1 MPPSTT
7 DRKISSTTIDMIT
20 KQLGKKADEPWV
32 RDVLTLHKEDISETK
47 EIALATKHKLENRVC
62 QKEKT
67 IDDMMKA
74 INGFKN
80 VKLAGVISVI
90 VIVLGW
96 ASQFFALQDKVDD
109 TAESMDK
116 VEKSVEVIKK
126 SSDSNA
132 VMFKEYIAKETEEK
146 QIEEREDAI
155 QQKKEKKQH
164 EELLKAIK
172 KRR

>member
-1 MPPSTT
+1 MPPSGT
-7 DRKISSTTIDMIT
+7 DRKISSTTIEMIT
-20 KQLGKKADEPWV
+20 KTLGKKADEPWV
-32 RDVLTLHKEDISETK
+32 RDVMALHKEDIAEAK
-47 EIALATKHKLENRVC
+47 DIALAVKHKFENREC
-62 QKEKT
+62 MQEKT
-67 IDDMMKA
+67 IDEMMKA

-109 TAESMDK
+109 TADSMVN

-126 SSDSNA
+126 ASESNS
-132 VMFKEYIAKETEEK
+132 VMFKEHIKKVEEEK
-146 QIEEREDAI
+146 KIEDQEEAI
-155 QQKKEKKQH
+155 QQKEDKKKH

-172 KRR
+172 RRR